1 MTYTI
6 NYIDNQGKARTVPVS
21 ASTWGEAMTRVES
34 NANEQGHGVASVG
47 SCVRDGEV

>member
-21 ASTWGEAMTRVES
+21 AHTFGEALVRVEN
-34 NANEQGHGVASVG
+34 NANEQGHGVAGVVL
-47 SCVRDGEV
+47 CVRRGEA